1 MDAKD
6 PQHLSA
12 RGIHVWRGD
21 RHVLRGVDINASAGE
36 VVHVAGPNGTGKT
49 TLLRVLAGLLP
60 SEAGEV
66 LWRGRSIRRDRDE
79 YNAELA
85 YLGHENALKG
95 DLTAFENL
103 HYGVGVRRDL
113 SSSEIE
119 STLDHL
125 GILRCRDLPARVL
138 SAGQRRRLAMS
149 RILLLGATLWILD
162 EPFTNLDVAGVGLF
176 SALIGDH
183 AAAGG
188 MALLAAHQGLDIPGI
203 RPRLAELD

>member
-1 MDAKD
+1 MDAQYT
-6 PQHLSA
+6 QHLSA

-21 RHVLRGVDINASAGE
+21 RHVLKGVDLDASPGE

-60 SEAGEV
+60 AEGGEV
-66 LWRGRSIRRDRDE
+66 YWRGRSIRRDRDE

-113 SSSEIE
+113 SGTEIE

-176 SALIGDH
+176 STLIGDH

-203 RPRLAELD
+203 QPRLAELD

>member
-1 MDAKD
+1 
-6 PQHLSA
+6 
-12 RGIHVWRGD
+12 
-21 RHVLRGVDINASAGE
+21 VLRSVDLDVTPAE

-60 SEAGEV
+60 AEEGEV
-66 LWRGRSIRRDRDE
+66 FWRGRSIRGDRDE

-103 HYGVGVRRDL
+103 HYSVGVRRELADT
-113 SSSEIE
+113 EID

-149 RILLLGATLWILD
+149 RVLLLGATLWVLD
-162 EPFTNLDVAGVGLF
+162 EPFTNLDVAGVALF
-176 SALIGDH
+176 SGLIGDH
-183 AAAGG
+183 VSAGG
-188 MALLAAHQGLDIPGI
+188 MAVLAAHQGLDIPGI
-203 RPRLAELD
+203 TPRIAELS

>member
-1 MDAKD
+1 MDAQHT
-6 PQHLSA
+6 QHLSA

-21 RHVLRGVDINASAGE
+21 RHVLKGVDIDASPGE

-60 SEAGEV
+60 AEGGEV
-66 LWRGRSIRRDRDE
+66 FWRGRSIRRERDE

-103 HYGVGVRRDL
+103 HYGVGVRREL
-113 SSSEIE
+113 SRQEIE

-176 SALIGDH
+176 SSLIGDH

-203 RPRLAELD
+203 QPRLAELD

>member
-1 MDAKD
+1 MLK
-6 PQHLSA
+6 
-12 RGIHVWRGD
+12 
-21 RHVLRGVDINASAGE
+21 GVDIDASPGE

-60 SEAGEV
+60 AEGGEV
-66 LWRGRSIRRDRDE
+66 YWRGRSIRRDRDE

-113 SSSEIE
+113 SGTEIE

-176 SALIGDH
+176 STLIGDH

-203 RPRLAELD
+203 QPRLAELD

>member
-1 MDAKD
+1 LEAFHPKG
-6 PQHLSA
+6 LSG

-21 RHVLRGVDINASAGE
+21 RHVLRGVDIDVLPGE
-36 VVHVAGPNGTGKT
+36 VVHIAGPNGTAKT

-60 SEAGEV
+60 AEEGQV
-66 LWRGRSIRRDRDE
+66 GWRGQGIREERDE
-79 YNAELA
+79 FNAQMA

-103 HYGVGVRRDL
+103 RYSVGMRHDL
-113 SSSEIE
+113 GRTEIE

-149 RILLLGATLWILD
+149 RILLLGAALWVLD
-162 EPFTNLDVAGVGLF
+162 EPFTNLDVSGVDLF

-183 AAAGG
+183 VAAGG
-188 MALLAAHQGLDIPGI
+188 MAVLAAHQGLDVPGT
-203 RPRLAELD
+203 RPRIAELN

>member
-1 MDAKD
+1 LEGLH
-6 PQHLSA
+6 PRGLSG

-21 RHVLRGVDINASAGE
+21 RHVLRGVDIDVLPGE

-60 SEAGEV
+60 AEEGTV
-66 LWRGRSIRRDRDE
+66 GWRGRPIREDRDE
-79 YNAELA
+79 FNAGMA

-103 HYGVGVRRDL
+103 HFSVGMRCTLDAA
-113 SSSEIE
+113 EIE
-119 STLDHL
+119 RTLEHL

-149 RILLLGATLWILD
+149 RILLLGASLWVLD
-162 EPFTNLDVAGVGLF
+162 EPFTNLDVAGVELF

-183 AAAGG
+183 VAAGG
-188 MALLAAHQGLDIPGI
+188 MSILAAHQGLNVPGT
-203 RPRLAELD
+203 RPRVAELN

>member
-1 MDAKD
+1 MDAQLT
-6 PQHLSA
+6 QHLSA

-21 RHVLRGVDINASAGE
+21 RHVLRGIDIDAVPGE

-60 SEAGEV
+60 AEGGEV
-66 LWRGRSIRRDRDE
+66 FWRGRSIRQERDE
-79 YNAELA
+79 FNAELA

-103 HYGVGVRRDL
+103 HYSVGVRRNL
-113 SSSEIE
+113 SAAEIE
-119 STLDHL
+119 RTLDHL
-125 GILRCRDLPARVL
+125 GILRCRNLPARVL

-149 RILLLGATLWILD
+149 RILLLGATLWVLD
-162 EPFTNLDVAGVGLF
+162 EPFTNLDVDGVALF
-176 SALIGDH
+176 SSLIGDH

-203 RPRLAELD
+203 APRRAELN

>member
-1 MDAKD
+1 LEALHPKG
-6 PQHLSA
+6 LSG

-21 RHVLRGVDINASAGE
+21 RHVLKGVDIDVLPGE

-60 SEAGEV
+60 AEEGEV
-66 LWRGRSIRRDRDE
+66 GWRGRRIREDRDE
-79 YNAELA
+79 FNAEMA

-103 HYGVGVRRDL
+103 NYSVGMRHVIGRA
-113 SSSEIE
+113 EIE
-119 STLDHL
+119 GTLDQL

-149 RILLLGATLWILD
+149 RIMLLGASLWVLD

-183 AAAGG
+183 VAAGG
-188 MALLAAHQGLDIPGI
+188 MVALAAHQGLDVPGT
-203 RPRLAELD
+203 RPRIAELN

>member
-1 MDAKD
+1 MEALHPKG
-6 PQHLSA
+6 LSG

-21 RHVLRGVDINASAGE
+21 RHVLRGVDVDVAPGE

-60 SEAGEV
+60 AEEGTV
-66 LWRGRSIRRDRDE
+66 GWRGRSIREDRDDF
-79 YNAELA
+79 NANMA

-95 DLTAFENL
+95 DLTSFENL
-103 HYGVGVRRDL
+103 RFSVGMRHELEAR
-113 SSSEIE
+113 EIE
-119 STLDHL
+119 ETLDRL

-149 RILLLGATLWILD
+149 RILLLGAGLWILD
-162 EPFTNLDVAGVGLF
+162 EPFTNLDVSGVELF

-183 AAAGG
+183 VAAGG
-188 MALLAAHQGLDIPGI
+188 MSILAAHQGLKVPGAQ
-203 RPRLAELD
+203 PRIAELH

>member
-1 MDAKD
+1 MQAFHPKG
-6 PQHLSA
+6 LSG

-21 RHVLRGVDINASAGE
+21 RHVLRGVDIDVMPGE
-36 VVHVAGPNGTGKT
+36 VVHVSGPNGTGKT

-60 SEAGEV
+60 SEEGQV
-66 LWRGRSIRRDRDE
+66 GWRGRAIREDRDE
-79 YNAELA
+79 FNAQMA

-95 DLTAFENL
+95 DLTAYENL
-103 HYGVGVRRDL
+103 RFSVGMRRVLDRA
-113 SSSEIE
+113 EIE

-149 RILLLGATLWILD
+149 RILLLGAALWVLD
-162 EPFTNLDVAGVGLF
+162 EPFTNLDVSGVDLF

-183 AAAGG
+183 VAAGG
-188 MALLAAHQGLDIPGI
+188 MAVLAAHQGLNVPGTQ
-203 RPRLAELD
+203 PRIAELN

>member
-1 MDAKD
+1 M
-6 PQHLSA
+6 
-12 RGIHVWRGD
+12 
-21 RHVLRGVDINASAGE
+21 LRGVDIDVMPGE

-60 SEAGEV
+60 SEEGQV
-66 LWRGRSIRRDRDE
+66 GWRGRAIREERDE
-79 YNAELA
+79 FNAQMA

-103 HYGVGVRRDL
+103 RFSVGMRRVLDRV
-113 SSSEIE
+113 EIE
-119 STLDHL
+119 NTLDHL

-149 RILLLGATLWILD
+149 RILLLGAALWVLD
-162 EPFTNLDVAGVGLF
+162 EPFTNLDVSGVELF

-183 AAAGG
+183 VAACG
-188 MALLAAHQGLDIPGI
+188 MAILAAHQGLNVPGTQ
-203 RPRLAELD
+203 PRIAELN

>member
-1 MDAKD
+1 MNALN
-6 PQHLSA
+6 PNGLSG
-12 RGIHVWRGD
+12 RRIHVWRGD
-21 RHVLRGVDINASAGE
+21 RHVLRGVDIDVLPGE

-60 SEAGEV
+60 AEEGTV
-66 LWRGRSIRRDRDE
+66 GWRGRPIRDDRDE
-79 YNAELA
+79 FNTQMA

-103 HYGVGVRRDL
+103 RYSVGIRRAL
-113 SSSEIE
+113 AAEEIE
-119 STLDHL
+119 RTLDHL

-149 RILLLGATLWILD
+149 RILLLGASLWVLD
-162 EPFTNLDVAGVGLF
+162 EPFTNLDVSGVELF

-183 AAAGG
+183 VAAGG
-188 MALLAAHQGLDIPGI
+188 MSVLAAHQGLDVPGTQ
-203 RPRLAELD
+203 PRIAELN